1 MTLEERDRELARKYG
16 GYASFTETDGA
27 PILTKDWGDSAADEI
42 DRLLD
47 RYTGPES
54 IVLDLG
60 CGAGQTLCRL
70 APCVHA
76 IYGFDQEEDLLT
88 AARERSASRGTTNA
102 TFLLGNVSKA
112 EDVAELPDAT
122 ITLAFSRRGPNL
134 TGAFLPKL
142 VPDALLVQELVS
154 EQDAAGLKEIFGRK
168 PFLPRS
174 HGDADWLIGYYGGLE
189 MLPVSAKS
197 FWSEQY
203 FRDAEHLALNLTQG
217 ATLSNWWMPPL
228 PYEPERDRAALELYA
243 RYNRTLDGIR
253 VLRHRRVYVFRR
265 ARVNYYPA
273 DHTI

>member
-1 MTLEERDRELARKYG
+1 VTLDARDRELARKYG
-16 GYASFTETDGA
+16 GYASYTETEGA
-27 PILTKDWGDSAADEI
+27 PVLTKDWGESAADEV

-47 RYTGPES
+47 RYSRPES

-70 APCVHA
+70 APRVRA

-88 AARERSASRGTTNA
+88 AARERAASLEIANA
-102 TFLLGNVSKA
+102 RFISGNVSNA
-112 EDVAELPDAT
+112 EDAAGLPDAT

-142 VPDALLVQELVS
+142 TPDAFLVQELVS
-154 EQDAAGLKEIFGRK
+154 EQDAVGLKEIFGRK

-203 FRDAEHLALNLTQG
+203 FRDADHLALNLTQG
-217 ATLSNWWMPPL
+217 ATLSNWWMPTL

-243 RYNRTLDGIR
+243 RYNRTEDGIR
-253 VLRHRRVYVFRR
+253 VLRHRRIYVFRR

-273 DHTI
+273 DHAI